1 MSMSSS
7 ELKHILRK
15 TDFPFCARETLVR
28 VEQICASQ
36 SVGRT
41 SGSKH
46 VDLTMEIISEF
57 VFCEIDRRGGR
68 KRRLNCIQELQLLE
82 VLCDYFAYSGNSNDA
97 VRNTVF
103 MSLFPPTHTE
113 RSRLL
118 TKLVSMA
125 ISTKNIPV
133 LTATGIWMQ
142 QLGCTSKFSLDL
154 AQGLVKDYFVL
165 IPKAVSGLQDL
176 PQLAPQF
183 TANFL
188 TAVAE
193 MYGVVE
199 KRQIFSPPPE
209 TLLEVITQWVSDNP
223 TLCLAALLVNLHLS
237 LPLGG
242 IPMAAITPFAGLF
255 KWCVLA
261 PLHYASPSGG
271 TPGNNSDIPTSD
283 QKSSESPLYSHL
295 HLALLESLLECYS
308 PSPGLHHTVT
318 PARENMVLAQHLA
331 AIAEPISRWLKEF
344 SKTEDEVA
352 RSRGETALHLALDRL
367 AQVIQVAL
375 VTHCVYGNIQELLS
389 QLELLPENRLL
400 RIVIKTHRS

>member
-1 MSMSSS
+1 MSISSS
-7 ELKHILRK
+7 DLKHVLRK

-28 VEQICASQ
+28 VEQMCATQNS
-36 SVGRT
+36 GRI
-41 SGSKH
+41 SGAKH
-46 VDLTMEIISEF
+46 VDILMEIISEF
-57 VFCEIDRRGGR
+57 VFCEVDRRGSR
-68 KRRLNCIQELQLLE
+68 KRRLNYIQELQLLE
-82 VLCDYFAYSGNSNDA
+82 VLCDYFTYSGNSSEA
-97 VRNTVF
+97 VKNSVF
-103 MSLFPPTHTE
+103 MSLFPPTHSD

-118 TKLVSMA
+118 IKLVSMA
-125 ISTKNIPV
+125 SSTKNVPV

-199 KRQIFSPPPE
+199 KRHIFSPPPD

-223 TLCLAALLVNLHLS
+223 TLCFAALVVNLQLA

-255 KWCVLA
+255 KWCILA
-261 PLHYASPSGG
+261 PLHYADLSSC
-271 TPGNNSDIPTSD
+271 SDIPNSND
-283 QKSSESPLYSHL
+283 SLESPLYSCL
-295 HLALLESLLECYS
+295 HLALLESLLECCT
-308 PSPGLHHTVT
+308 PPPEVHHVV
-318 PARENMVLAQHLA
+318 ASASKNIISAQHLF
-331 AIAEPISRWLKEF
+331 AIVEPVTRWLKEHMRID
-344 SKTEDEVA
+344 DESV
-352 RSRGETALHLALDRL
+352 RMRGETAVNKTLDRF
-367 AQVIQVAL
+367 AQVIQVGL
-375 VTHCVYGNIQELLS
+375 VTHCVYGNIQLFN
-389 QLELLPENRLL
+389 QLEMLPENRLL
-400 RIVIKTHRS
+400 QIVINAHRNL